1 MLTPSSIS
9 SLQPLTTTE
18 WKTISVNELENH
30 IQTYS
35 HHQFTGRL
43 DLNVENVPD
52 QERSLYFSLGSLI
65 WATGR
70 LHPLRRWYRQLSRYC
85 PQLLVGQASHLSHCP
100 DYDLLAQFLRQGK
113 IKKYEMEAVIEGQ
126 ILEILFDI
134 IQWGEKLALR
144 FGGQLT
150 YRTITVDTIDSK
162 LYGMSTE
169 RALQDS
175 QRLWE
180 AWQRAGLEQY
190 SPNLAPTISNH
201 EKLQK
206 QTSET
211 VYRNLAIHVDGNQTL
226 RDLAVKMNRNLLLL
240 TRPIKPYIY
249 QGLITLKKTEDIQ
262 GSIHTVADNKNCFNQ
277 ERKIAESADI
287 SIINKSI
294 IQPSKYPISSL
305 TPLPFQANNSLVACI
320 DDNRND
326 GLAMSKILSEAGY
339 RCLNIQDS
347 VQALPKLI
355 ENKPDLIFLDLVMP
369 IANGYEICSQ
379 IRRVSMFKDTPVII
393 LTSNDGIV
401 DRVRAKMVGASGF
414 LAKPID
420 SEKVLDML
428 RIHLHKLMPIRTQ
441 KFQMADS

>member
-1 MLTPSSIS
+1 MLTPSSIT
-9 SLQPLTTTE
+9 SLHPLTTTE
-18 WKTISVNELENH
+18 WQTITITQLENQ
-30 IQTYS
+30 IQTCS
-35 HHQFTGRL
+35 HNQFTGRL
-43 DLNVENVPD
+43 DLDIENVPD
-52 QERSLYFSLGSLI
+52 QQRSLYFSLGSLI

-70 LHPLRRWYRQLSRYC
+70 LHPIRRWYRQLSRYC
-85 PQLLVGQASHLSHCP
+85 PQLLVAQEPNIYHCP
-100 DYDLLAQFLRQGK
+100 DYDLLAQLLRQGK

-126 ILEILFDI
+126 ILELLFDI
-134 IQWGEKLALR
+134 IQWGEKLAYR
-144 FGGQLT
+144 YGGQLT

-175 QRLWE
+175 KRLWE

-190 SPNLAPTISNH
+190 SPNLAPTILKH
-201 EKLQK
+201 EKLQR

-211 VYRNLAIHVDGNQTL
+211 VYYNLANHIDGNQTL

-249 QGLITLKKTEDIQ
+249 QGLITLENVEDIKC
-262 GSIHTVADNKNCFNQ
+262 SIHSVTDNNNCFSQ
-277 ERKIAESADI
+277 DHKVEEVASI
-287 SIINKSI
+287 SLAKKLST
-294 IQPSKYPISSL
+294 QPIKPPLSPLIPSL
-305 TPLPFQANNSLVACI
+305 SQVNNYLVACI
-320 DDNRND
+320 DDNRID
-326 GLAMSKILSEAGY
+326 GLAMNKILNEAGY
-339 RCLNIQDS
+339 RCINIQDS

-379 IRRVSMFKDTPVII
+379 IRRVSIFKDTPVII

-414 LAKPID
+414 LAKPIN

-441 KFQMADS
+441 KLQMVDG